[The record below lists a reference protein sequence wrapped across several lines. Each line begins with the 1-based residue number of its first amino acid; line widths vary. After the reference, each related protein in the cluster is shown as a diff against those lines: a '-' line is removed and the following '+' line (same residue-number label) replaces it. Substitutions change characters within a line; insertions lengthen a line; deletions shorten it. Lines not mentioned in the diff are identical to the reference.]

1 MNRREEDGMKLRKL
15 MVIGL
20 VAGALC
26 GIQAQAG
33 EYDQVIL
40 QTATATT
47 SATPVTVSEKMAGE
61 IQEIMIDI
69 PSTLTGTVVVVTG
82 DGQTLLTKTGATG
95 DAWYRVAMS
104 EHGTTGAITE
114 TNAIKPVVV
123 GTISAQFKSFNTT
136 GACTV
141 KVNVKK

>member
-1 MNRREEDGMKLRKL
+1 MKFSEL

-47 SATPVTVSEKMAGE
+47 SATPVVVSQKMAGE
-61 IQEIMIDI
+61 IQEIMISV
-69 PSTLTGTVVVVTG
+69 PAALTGTVVVVTG
-82 DGQTLLTKTGATG
+82 DGQTLLTKASTG
-95 DAWYRVAMS
+95 DAWYRVALS

-114 TNAIKPVVV
+114 TNAVKPVVV
-123 GTISAQFKSFNTT
+123 GTISAQFKSFNTN

-141 KVNVKK
+141 KVNYKK

>member
-1 MNRREEDGMKLRKL
+1 MKLRKL

-20 VAGALC
+20 AAGALC
-26 GIQAQAG
+26 GFQAQAG
-33 EYDQVIL
+33 DYDQIIL

-47 SATPVTVSEKMAGE
+47 SATPVTVSSKMAGQIE
-61 IQEIMIDI
+61 EIMISI
-69 PSTLTGTVVVVTG
+69 TAPLTGTVVVVTG

-104 EHGTTGAITE
+104 EHGTTGTLTA
-114 TNAIKPVVV
+114 TNAVKPVVV
-123 GTISAQFKSFNTT
+123 GTISAQFKSFNTN
-136 GACTV
+136 GVCTV